1 MVSRQPLVSK
11 PDEIPDTL
19 PPPPA
24 PESGRQHSEIS
35 QWLIGATQQSH
46 RMGRQAH
53 ELITE
58 LIGEIGRSPDPAR
71 KIEGAGLLGS
81 LSEALEVMRS
91 DREERQKRHS
101 AYRVIVIVIGAA
113 SGLFGLVMGI
123 VKLARG

>member
-35 QWLIGATQQSH
+35 QWLIGAVHQSH

-53 ELITE
+53 ELLTE
-58 LIGEIGRSPDPAR
+58 LMGEIGRSPDPAR

-81 LSEALEVMRS
+81 LSEALEAMRS
-91 DREERQKRHS
+91 EREERQKRH
-101 AYRVIVIVIGAA
+101 AFYRFVVIAIGAG
-113 SGLFGLVMGI
+113 SGLFGIVAGI